1 MKRNQKRRQEKMRPV
16 SRIVHDCRATINC
29 TSDVGDKSGESGIP
43 VAREEIISRRRD

>member
-1 MKRNQKRRQEKMRPV
+1 MRPV
-16 SRIVHDCRATINC
+16 SKIVHDCRATINC